1 VSKAQPLCLR
11 WHPYALWYKRAIH
24 RESDPMALPPKPIL
38 GLAVTALGSVRI
50 SLMMLPPVEAAAA
63 TRLQIR

>member
-1 VSKAQPLCLR
+1 
-11 WHPYALWYKRAIH
+11 
-24 RESDPMALPPKPIL
+24 MALPPKPIL